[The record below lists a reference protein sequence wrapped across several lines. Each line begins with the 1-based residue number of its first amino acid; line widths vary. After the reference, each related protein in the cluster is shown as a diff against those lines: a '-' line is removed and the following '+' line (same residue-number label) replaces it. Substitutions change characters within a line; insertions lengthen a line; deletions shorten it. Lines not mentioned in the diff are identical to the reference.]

1 MKHTAHPFWV
11 GGSRQSLRPASEC
24 SLAAPP
30 LMAESSTIGGTKLSR
45 CDISPVQCHMP
56 DAARCHMPDATRY
69 HMPDAARYHRL
80 QLVLAA
86 AGLAPSTAHPVAP
99 LPPGPPHPPAPP

>member
-24 SLAAPP
+24 CIAAPP
-30 LMAESSTIGGTKLSR
+30 LMAESCTIRGTKLSR
-45 CDISPVQCHMP
+45 CDISPVQCP
-56 DAARCHMPDATRY
+56 
-69 HMPDAARYHRL
+69 MPDAARYHRL

-86 AGLAPSTAHPVAP
+86 AGLALSIAYLVALLLPGAAHA
-99 LPPGPPHPPAPP
+99 LPPAAATATG